1 MVIFHQRRMKPEN
14 NTTKNPENLQ
24 SARVLFFYGN
34 PLVSNVEKGN
44 VFLENVRTAYD
55 FMI

>member
-1 MVIFHQRRMKPEN
+1 MVIFRQMRMKPEN

-24 SARVLFFYGN
+24 SARVLFFHGN